1 MWWKPMQNLGFCIKL
16 TPSTW
21 NHILHGETW
30 FKGLGKGLSWNKG
43 WYGRVPIV
51 HTLVFDKIFIGFEFW
66 EKKPYKQNQILKNIL
81 ASGGSVILHHYP
93 VKPLK
98 VTL

>member
-1 MWWKPMQNLGFCIKL
+1 MAVYPLFTHWF
-16 TPSTW
+16 STKYS
-21 NHILHGETW
+21 LD
-30 FKGLGKGLSWNKG
+30 LSSG
-43 WYGRVPIV
+43 
-51 HTLVFDKIFIGFEFW
+51 